1 MSKAALDRN
10 FDHLKINKN
19 GKVVDISGADPFG
32 ARTTTFDYYESLFA
46 PYLTANITLVD
57 VGRTTNYDKEYDSQE
72 RVGSLYNALPFTGD
86 GSERVEFKIRA
97 GDLFLDFIRD
107 YFIVNGTVELGQE
120 SRRQGVALSLISQ
133 TGIKN
138 IESTVVKKYTTPISQ
153 SVYNIAKTI
162 LEIPE
167 HKLNIEQTKNKYCF
181 VGNGES
187 PCEWLMSLAS
197 KSVPKKGNP
206 GFFFYETRQGHNF
219 RSIDSL
225 ISQNPVA
232 TYFKNDVNQANQQ
245 TDVNNFKILRS
256 SVNKNQNLI
265 NALKAGVYKSRRVYF
280 NPKTFKQEEI
290 PFNLDN
296 KILTAALGKD
306 APIPELSSYTRTT
319 YDILDV
325 GTLSPTPKDQFS
337 TNPKEWQGNA
347 QMRFNLLFTQVV
359 SIQVPCNLNL
369 KAGDTINCNFEITT
383 QDQKEQGAID
393 PVQSGKYLIVSLC
406 HHFDPLRAFT
416 SLTLVRDT
424 YGLYTNKNKG

>member
-46 PYLTANITLVD
+46 PYLTANITFVD
-57 VGRTTNYDKEYDSQE
+57 VGRSIEYDTKYDPQG
-72 RVGSLYNALPFTGD
+72 RIGSLYNALPITGD

-107 YFIVNGTVELGQE
+107 YFIVNGAVDLGKE
-120 SRRQGVALSLISQ
+120 SNRQGVALSLISQ
-133 TGIKN
+133 TGLKN
-138 IESTVVKKYTTPISQ
+138 RETYVSKKYITPISQ
-153 SVYNIAKTI
+153 SVYNIAKSI

-167 HKLNIEQTKNKYCF
+167 NKLDIETTKNKYCF
-181 VGNGES
+181 AGNGIP
-187 PCEWLMSLAS
+187 PCEWLLSLSS
-197 KSVPKKGNP
+197 KALPEKGNP
-206 GFFFYETRQGHNF
+206 GFFFYETREGHKF
-219 RSIDSL
+219 KSIDSL
-225 ISQNPVA
+225 ISQEPVY

-245 TDVNNFKILRS
+245 SDVNNFKILRH
-256 SVNKNQNLI
+256 SVNKNQSLI
-265 NALKAGVYKSRRVYF
+265 NALKAGVYKSRQVYF
-280 NPKTFKQEEI
+280 NPKTFKEEEI
-290 PFNLDN
+290 LFNVDDG
-296 KILTAALGKD
+296 ITRLGKEV
-306 APIPELSSYTRTT
+306 AIPELDSYTRTT
-319 YDILDV
+319 FDILDV

-337 TNPKEWQGNA
+337 SNPKEWQGKS

-383 QDQKEQGAID
+383 QDKKEQGAID
-393 PVQSGKYLIVSLC
+393 PVESGKYLIVNLC

-416 SLTLVRDT
+416 SLTLVRDS
-424 YGLYTNKNKG
+424 YGLYTSKNKG